1 MNDLVRKNNFMHKY
15 FLLFLIFFT
24 VPCFAAN
31 TDDQTAAHII
41 QSTKNLP
48 IEQRVVAISKQLLNK
63 PYVDEP
69 CGEGATGEF
78 NTEPLFRFD
87 AFDCETFVN
96 TVLAL
101 TQSNNVAQFQNN
113 LRNIIYT
120 NGVIDFKNRAH
131 FPSADWVPHNINN
144 HFIAEI
150 TSQVAGANNT
160 AIAKAYINRQNWCE
174 KCNLERI
181 KIPNISS
188 TQQQMKLQQLHE
200 EASQLQNVNA
210 QINYIP
216 LHKLFTDDGQPNLT
230 IFNRIPNASIILFI
244 EHNPN
249 LVRIIGTEMNVSHM
263 GLVIWKNN
271 QPYLRAASSLK
282 HQTTDLPLISYL
294 HTYLNGRYMQG
305 IALFQI
311 KENN

>member
-1 MNDLVRKNNFMHKY
+1 MHKY
-15 FLLFLIFFT
+15 LLLLVILFSA
-24 VPCFAAN
+24 PCFAEN
-31 TDDQTAAHII
+31 TSDQTAASII
-41 QSTKNLP
+41 QSTKILP
-48 IEQRVVAISKQLLNK
+48 IDQRVVAISERLLNK

-69 CGEGATGEF
+69 CGEGISGEF
-78 NTEPLFRFD
+78 NTEPLYRFD
-87 AFDCETFVN
+87 EFDCETFVN

-101 TQSNNVAQFQNN
+101 SQSNDVTQFQNN

-131 FPSADWVPHNINN
+131 FPSADWVPNNINN
-144 HFIAEI
+144 NFIAEI
-150 TSQVAGANNT
+150 TSQVAGLNNLAT
-160 AIAKAYINRQNWCE
+160 AKTYINRQNWCE
-174 KCNLERI
+174 KCSLERI
-181 KIPNISS
+181 KILAITPS
-188 TQQQMKLQQLHE
+188 QQQMKLQQLHAE
-200 EASQLQNVNA
+200 YNQFQNTNA

-305 IALFQI
+305 IALFKI
-311 KENN
+311 KENKP